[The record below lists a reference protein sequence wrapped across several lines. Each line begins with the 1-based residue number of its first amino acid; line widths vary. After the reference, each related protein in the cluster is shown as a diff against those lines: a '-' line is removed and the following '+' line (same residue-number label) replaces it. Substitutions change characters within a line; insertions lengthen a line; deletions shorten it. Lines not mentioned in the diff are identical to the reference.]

1 MKSLN
6 HPNLVKMLGVCIE
19 KSPFYLVQVSML
31 GWLNTDQWSC
41 SDDDDAD
48 DNDYD
53 GDDVVDNDYGD
64 DDVDDNDY
72 DGDDFD
78 DNDYDDDDFDDF
90 VPGAV
95 Q

>member
-1 MKSLN
+1 MKTLN

-19 KSPFYLVQVSML
+19 KSPFYLVQV
-31 GWLNTDQWSC
+31 NARVIFCD
-41 SDDDDAD
+41 
-48 DNDYD
+48 
-53 GDDVVDNDYGD
+53 D

-72 DGDDFD
+72 DGNDFE
-78 DNDYDDDDFDDF
+78 NDS